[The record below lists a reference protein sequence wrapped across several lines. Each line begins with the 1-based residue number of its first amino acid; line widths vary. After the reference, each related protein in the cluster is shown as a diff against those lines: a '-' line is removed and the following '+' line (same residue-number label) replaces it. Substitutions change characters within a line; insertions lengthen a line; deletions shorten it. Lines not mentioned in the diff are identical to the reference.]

1 VAASADDAR
10 AHLARLVRNGFVA
23 TAGAARLP
31 DVVRY
36 VKGIDH
42 RLAKLPENP
51 ARDARSMAEVVAV
64 ESAYRDVLRQFGRNV
79 PAEVV
84 ELGWQLEEL
93 RVSTF
98 AQSLGAARG
107 VSAARLRTAIRAAA
121 PDR

>member
-1 VAASADDAR
+1 
-10 AHLARLVRNGFVA
+10 VRPGFVA
-23 TAGAARLP
+23 TAGAIRLP

-36 VKGIDH
+36 VKGIDQ

-51 ARDARSMAEVVAV
+51 TRDARGLSEVAAV
-64 ESAYRDVLRQFGRNV
+64 ETAYRDLLRRFGRTV
-79 PAEVV
+79 PLDVV

-107 VSAARLRTAIRAAA
+107 VSVARLRTAIRAAV
-121 PDR
+121 PDQ